1 MANAPIEATVE
12 NVLGSEAWTG
22 NDGPMVTD
30 EVLFSGD
37 GRTWKIHRPAAD
49 PAPAPGATLRGWKND
64 GKGTFGVA
72 KDRPQNGAGGRSGG
86 GGKNFDRSPDHP
98 VQMQRALHTSA
109 LSSAIPLIEQMFTFG
124 LSDVPKPTTKDEY
137 LKLVE
142 GVATWV
148 QQSYPQAVL
157 DQAAKADSD
166 G

>member
-1 MANAPIEATVE
+1 VANAPIEATVE

-72 KDRPQNGAGGRSGG
+72 KDRPQNGAGGR
-86 GGKNFDRSPDHP
+86 RPPVPD
-98 VQMQRALHTSA
+98 QGQRDDATGQS
-109 LSSAIPLIEQMFTFG
+109 IERQT
-124 LSDVPKPTTKDEY
+124 
-137 LKLVE
+137 
-142 GVATWV
+142 
-148 QQSYPQAVL
+148 
-157 DQAAKADSD
+157 AAKCAAEMAAATGGNGPTVLANFEEFFDAAHAKITGVGGQHVHRD
-166 G
+166 TEIAP

>member
-1 MANAPIEATVE
+1 VANAPIEATVE

-72 KDRPQNGAGGRSGG
+72 KDRPQNGAGGR
-86 GGKNFDRSPDHP
+86 RPP
-98 VQMQRALHTSA
+98 VPGQGQRDDATGQS
-109 LSSAIPLIEQMFTFG
+109 IERQT
-124 LSDVPKPTTKDEY
+124 
-137 LKLVE
+137 
-142 GVATWV
+142 
-148 QQSYPQAVL
+148 
-157 DQAAKADSD
+157 AAKCAAEMAAAIGGTGPTVLANFEEFFKSAHGLIRGEAADAETA
-166 G
+166 